1 MKSMT
6 GFGRAE
12 ASNSVVTLVV
22 EMKSVNNRFRDVQ
35 LRVPR
40 EYNVLE
46 PRAQNLLREAIH
58 RGRLD
63 VTVRRSSTEG
73 VSRIVP
79 DLALVEQYRKASVEI
94 ANRLQVDPSG
104 RVDVLAFVLAQPGV
118 LTTADADPDA
128 LGEWDLLETALLGAA
143 EDLDRMRSSEG
154 QALRLDL
161 EKHLGDA
168 LRLRAEIA
176 FHAEG
181 IAERLRA
188 KLEERLLRLLADR
201 IEPSRL
207 AQEAAILADKA
218 DIAEELS
225 RFGSHCDQF
234 IEALS
239 APEAVGRRLDF
250 LLQELNREA
259 NTIGSKAAEH
269 AVSTRVVE
277 LKTVLERLREQA
289 QNVE

>member
-12 ASNSVVTLVV
+12 ASNGNIALVV

-63 VTVRRSSTEG
+63 VTVRRSSSEG

-79 DLALVEQYRKASVEI
+79 DLALVEQYRKAALEI
-94 ANRLQVDPSG
+94 ANRLQVDASLSL
-104 RVDVLAFVLAQPGV
+104 DFVLAQPGV
-118 LTTADADPDA
+118 LTTSDAEPDV
-128 LGEWDLLETALLGAA
+128 LSEWDLLETALLGAA
-143 EDLDRMRSSEG
+143 EDLDRMRTAEG
-154 QALRLDL
+154 EALRADL
-161 EKHLGDA
+161 ARHLADA

-181 IAERLRA
+181 VAERLRA
-188 KLEERLLRLLADR
+188 RLEERLLRLLADR
-201 IEPSRL
+201 LDPARL

-218 DIAEELS
+218 DIAEELT
-225 RFGSHCDQF
+225 RFASHVDQF
-234 IEALS
+234 AEAIS
-239 APEAVGRRLDF
+239 MPDPVGRRLDF
-250 LLQELNREA
+250 LLQEMNREV

-269 AVSTRVVE
+269 AISARVVE

>member
-12 ASNSVVTLVV
+12 ASNGNLTLVV

-35 LRVPR
+35 LRLPR

-46 PRAQNLLREAIH
+46 PRAQNLLRETIH

-63 VTVRRSSTEG
+63 VTVRRSSTDG
-73 VSRIVP
+73 YSRIVP
-79 DLALVEQYRKASVEI
+79 DLALVEQYRRAALEI
-94 ANRLQVDPSG
+94 ANRLQVEAIPP
-104 RVDVLAFVLAQPGV
+104 LEFVLAQPGV
-118 LTTADADPDA
+118 LMTADAEPDA
-128 LGEWDLLETALLGAA
+128 LAEWDLLETALLGAA
-143 EDLDRMRSSEG
+143 EDLDRMRVAEG
-154 QALRLDL
+154 EALRADL
-161 EKHLGDA
+161 ERHLGDA
-168 LRLRAEIA
+168 LRLRAEVS

-181 IAERLRA
+181 VAERLRGR
-188 KLEERLLRLLADR
+188 LEERLLRLLADR
-201 IEPSRL
+201 LDPARL

-218 DIAEELS
+218 DIAEELA
-225 RFGSHCDQF
+225 RFGSHIDQF
-234 IEALS
+234 AEALS
-239 APEAVGRRLDF
+239 ASEPVGRRLDF
-250 LLQELNREA
+250 LLQEMNREV

-269 AVSTRVVE
+269 AVSARVVE

>member
-12 ASNSVVTLVV
+12 ASNGNLTLVV

-46 PRAQNLLREAIH
+46 PRAQNLLRESIH

-63 VTVRRSSTEG
+63 VTVRRSSSEG
-73 VSRIVP
+73 ASRIVP
-79 DLALVEQYRKASVEI
+79 DLALVEQYRKAALEI
-94 ANRLQVDPSG
+94 AHRLQVDAPLS
-104 RVDVLAFVLAQPGV
+104 LEFVLAQPGV
-118 LTTADADPDA
+118 LTTSDAEPDVLA
-128 LGEWDLLETALLGAA
+128 EWDLLETALLGAA
-143 EDLDRMRSSEG
+143 EDLDRMRTAEG
-154 QALRLDL
+154 EALRVDL
-161 EKHLGDA
+161 ARHLADA
-168 LRLRAEIA
+168 LRLRSEIA
-176 FHAEG
+176 FHADG
-181 IAERLRA
+181 VAERLRA
-188 KLEERLLRLLADR
+188 RLEERLLRLLADR
-201 IEPSRL
+201 LDPARL

-218 DIAEELS
+218 DIAEELA
-225 RFGSHCDQF
+225 RFESHVDQF
-234 IEALS
+234 ADAIS
-239 APEAVGRRLDF
+239 MPDPVGRRLDF
-250 LLQELNREA
+250 LLQEMNREV

-269 AVSTRVVE
+269 AVSARVVE

>member
-12 ASNSVVTLVV
+12 ASNGNLTRVV

-46 PRAQNLLREAIH
+46 PRAQNLLRESIH

-63 VTVRRSSTEG
+63 VTVRRSSSEG
-73 VSRIVP
+73 ASRIVP
-79 DLALVEQYRKASVEI
+79 DLALVEQYRKAALEI
-94 ANRLQVDPSG
+94 ANRLQVEAPLS
-104 RVDVLAFVLAQPGV
+104 LEFVLAQPGV
-118 LTTADADPDA
+118 LTTSDAEPDVLA
-128 LGEWDLLETALLGAA
+128 EWDLLETALLGAA
-143 EDLDRMRSSEG
+143 EDLDRMRSAEG
-154 QALRLDL
+154 EALRLDL
-161 EKHLGDA
+161 ARHLADA
-168 LRLRAEIA
+168 LRLRSEIA

-181 IAERLRA
+181 VAERLRA

-201 IEPSRL
+201 LDPARL

-218 DIAEELS
+218 DIAEELA
-225 RFGSHCDQF
+225 RFESHVDQF
-234 IEALS
+234 AEAIS
-239 APEAVGRRLDF
+239 MSDPVGRRLDF
-250 LLQELNREA
+250 LLQEMNREV

-269 AVSTRVVE
+269 AVSARVVE

>member
-12 ASNSVVTLVV
+12 AANSVVTLVV

-35 LRVPR
+35 LRLPR

-46 PRAQNLLREAIH
+46 PRAQSLLRDAIQ

-63 VTVRRSSTEG
+63 VTVRRSSADG
-73 VSRIVP
+73 ASRIVP
-79 DLALVEQYRKASVEI
+79 DLGLVEQYRRASMEI
-94 ANRLQVDPSG
+94 ANRLQIDTAG
-104 RVDVLAFVLAQPGV
+104 ANVLEFILAQPGV
-118 LTTADADPDA
+118 LVAADAEPDV

-143 EDLDRMRSSEG
+143 EDLDRMRNAEG
-154 QALRLDL
+154 EALRVDL
-161 EKHLGDA
+161 QRHLGDA

-181 IAERLRA
+181 VAERLRA
-188 KLEERLLRLLADR
+188 RLEERLLRLLADR
-201 IEPSRL
+201 LDPVRL

-218 DIAEELS
+218 DIAEELA

-234 IEALS
+234 VEALA
-239 APEAVGRRLDF
+239 APEPVGRRLDF
-250 LLQELNREA
+250 LLQELNREV

-269 AVSTRVVE
+269 AVSARVVE

>member
-12 ASNSVVTLVV
+12 ASNSNVTLVV

-35 LRVPR
+35 LRLPR

-46 PRAQNLLREAIH
+46 PRAQNLLRDAIH

-63 VTVRRSSTEG
+63 VMVRRSSTDG
-73 VSRIVP
+73 ASRIVP
-79 DLALVEQYRKASVEI
+79 DLGLVEQYRRASLEV
-94 ANRLQVDPSG
+94 AHRLQVEAAPPLD
-104 RVDVLAFVLAQPGV
+104 FILAQPGV
-118 LTTADADPDA
+118 LMTADAEPDA
-128 LGEWDLLETALLGAA
+128 LGEWDLLETALIGAA
-143 EDLDRMRSSEG
+143 EDLDRMRSAEG
-154 QALRLDL
+154 VALRADL
-161 EKHLGDA
+161 ERHVGDA
-168 LRLRAEIA
+168 LRLRSEIA

-201 IEPSRL
+201 VDPIRL

-218 DIAEELS
+218 DIAEELA

-234 IEALS
+234 VESLGDP
-239 APEAVGRRLDF
+239 APVGRRLDF

-269 AVSTRVVE
+269 AVSARVVD

-289 QNVE
+289 QNIE